1 MDGKSWY
8 INNLTSLAIY
18 YLTNIFFLVFLQL
31 NLSIICFC
39 KCKIYCFCLPRT
51 VAFIAVA
58 MFLRSNT
65 YALRPSLCVGIPRQI
80 NINSLTQG
88 HCEGRPSVGLGTRM
102 GLWVRECFTTR
113 PIPSSSPGPS
123 SGGPHSGPGSGCW
136 AVDCDWLFCS
146 KGMLRVGRKC
156 GLTINNGW
164 REEWQLFI

>member
-80 NINSLTQG
+80 NSLTQG

-102 GLWVRECFTTR
+102 GSTNQDRFSIPCGQSHSTMALGTR
-113 PIPSSSPGPS
+113 LVTQHEISQACKNCLLLAS
-123 SGGPHSGPGSGCW
+123 
-136 AVDCDWLFCS
+136 
-146 KGMLRVGRKC
+146 
-156 GLTINNGW
+156 
-164 REEWQLFI
+164 

>member
-1 MDGKSWY
+1 MDGESWY

-80 NINSLTQG
+80 NSLTQG

-102 GLWVRECFTTR
+102 SRQMTFSYPEPFLRAVNRARRGALAKSISNWLLIGQNEIYGL
-113 PIPSSSPGPS
+113 
-123 SGGPHSGPGSGCW
+123 
-136 AVDCDWLFCS
+136 L
-146 KGMLRVGRKC
+146 
-156 GLTINNGW
+156 
-164 REEWQLFI
+164 

>member
-80 NINSLTQG
+80 NSLTQG

-102 GLWVRECFTTR
+102 EVLIQPRSQGFRMRTR
-113 PIPSSSPGPS
+113 GETRKPW
-123 SGGPHSGPGSGCW
+123 SGPVNF
-136 AVDCDWLFCS
+136 AF
-146 KGMLRVGRKC
+146 
-156 GLTINNGW
+156 
-164 REEWQLFI
+164 

>member
-80 NINSLTQG
+80 NSLTQRRVEALPSM
-88 HCEGRPSVGLGTRM
+88 HCNSLI
-102 GLWVRECFTTR
+102 FTIMIFRNVSWKSCGYLFRYFATK
-113 PIPSSSPGPS
+113 SSY
-123 SGGPHSGPGSGCW
+123 
-136 AVDCDWLFCS
+136 F
-146 KGMLRVGRKC
+146 
-156 GLTINNGW
+156 
-164 REEWQLFI
+164 